1 MTSAESQPPQDGSTL
16 DPASV
21 EPLVAKCHCGRVQIT
36 LPSKPPKLNE
46 CQCTVCYK
54 YGALW
59 GYFTRGAL
67 KVNIAPDA
75 QLNSYQRY
83 DEYCQGDLSFNR
95 CSHCGCM
102 THWWGENEYTG
113 PEHKM
118 GVNCRLLT
126 PEEIADIPRK
136 MNPGPTE

>member
-1 MTSAESQPPQDGSTL
+1 MTSAESKAPQNTPPL
-16 DPASV
+16 DSPSV
-21 EPLVAKCHCGRVQIT
+21 EPVVAKCHCGRVQIT
-36 LPSKPPKLNE
+36 LPSKPTKLNE

-67 KVNIAPDA
+67 TVTTAPDA
-75 QLNSYQRY
+75 RLISYQRC
-83 DEYCQGDLSFNR
+83 DEYCQGDLSFNS

-102 THWWGENEYTG
+102 THWWGEKEWTG

-118 GVNCRLLT
+118 GVNCRMLT
-126 PEEIADIPRK
+126 QEEIAGIPRSLSK
-136 MNPGPTE
+136 GP